1 LVTILGPSKKFISI
15 RWKLVST
22 YLLLGILTLL
32 LINSFISE
40 AIRLSYI
47 NQKKIHLFTQGNI
60 IAGRVINVINE
71 EIIENIDIEDITKE
85 MSKDLKSRVLVIN
98 DKGIVVS
105 DSYDVLKGSILK
117 HHELEESLSGK
128 SVAKQHNLEKYGR
141 TMYVSVP
148 IISNAQ
154 VIGAVFISASLEEIY
169 ESIKETMRNFL
180 YLSFISLLI
189 TGFISFIFA
198 KLISTP
204 IEELTNSIIKIHQGN
219 LEERVEV
226 RGNDELS
233 NLGTS
238 FNLMITRIAQVEQ
251 QRKDFV
257 ANVSHELRTPLSAIK
272 LLSESLLH
280 QDHVPVETYR
290 EFLTDIDSEVD
301 RLNKIIENLL
311 SLVDIDKGKLILDYQ
326 VSYINYLIENLI
338 HSLKPLADNKMIELI
353 FYEKEKIHT
362 KLDQIKIQQALTNII
377 HNAIKYTPNGGKI
390 EVSLYLEYEDIVIKI
405 EDNGIGIPSES
416 LPYIFERFYRV
427 DKARARN
434 TGGTGLGLAIS
445 HQIISLHQGR
455 IEVLSELNKGTAFY
469 IRLPKDAA
477 GLS

>member
-1 LVTILGPSKKFISI
+1 MGV
-15 RWKLVST
+15 
-22 YLLLGILTLL
+22 LTLL

-40 AIRLSYI
+40 AIRLNYI
-47 NQKKIHLFTQGNI
+47 NQKKVHLFTQGNI
-60 IAGRVINVINE
+60 IAGRVISVINE
-71 EIIENIDIEDITKE
+71 EIVENVGIEDLTKE
-85 MSKDLKSRVLVIN
+85 ISKDLKIRVLIIN
-98 DKGIVVS
+98 SKGVVVS
-105 DSYDVLKGSILK
+105 DSYDVLKGSILR
-117 HHELEESLSGK
+117 HYELEESLKGK

-148 IISNAQ
+148 IILNTK
-154 VIGAVFISASLEEIY
+154 VIGAVFISASLEDIY
-169 ESIKETMRNFL
+169 KNIGETMRSFL

-204 IEELTNSIIKIHQGN
+204 IEELTNSIIKVHQGN

-233 NLGTS
+233 NLGSS

-257 ANVSHELRTPLSAIK
+257 ANVSHELRTPLSAVK

-280 QDHVPVETYR
+280 QDHVKVETYR

-311 SLVDIDKGKLILDYQ
+311 ALVDIDKGKLILDYQ
-326 VSYINYLIENLI
+326 ITYINYLIENLI
-338 HSLKPLADNKMIELI
+338 HSLKPLADNKNIELL
-353 FYEKEKIHT
+353 FYEKEKIHA
-362 KLDQIKIQQALTNII
+362 KLDQIKMQQALTNII

-390 EVSLYLEYEDIVIKI
+390 EISLYMEYEDIVIKI
-405 EDNGIGIPSES
+405 EDNGIGIPEES

-427 DKARARN
+427 DKARARS

-455 IEVLSELNKGTAFY
+455 IEVSSEINKGTIFY
-469 IRLPKDAA
+469 IRLPKDVG